1 MPQLKAIFV
10 ALIVTEL
17 KDLTMNGKR
26 LFRSR
31 LFNDIDNVL

>member
-10 ALIVTEL
+10 ALIITEL
-17 KDLTMNGKR
+17 KDLKMNGER